1 MIVVNRRTDQAMV
14 INGDVTI
21 RVVKIT
27 PDKVWLAISAPPGV
41 PVLRQEVV
49 EARADHGEESTAG
62 SVHQ

>member
-27 PDKVWLAISAPPGV
+27 PDKVWLAISAPRGV

-49 EARADHGEESTAG
+49 EVRRDRGEESIAD